1 MPENRNKMGFMV
13 NNIHIKRGFLPLASL
28 PAFEAAAR
36 HQSFSRAAEEL
47 NLTHGAISRAVAQIE
62 DRLGVD
68 LFVRRNRRVYLTRA
82 GQRLLRTA
90 NEMLTALDRTVEEIH
105 RHDVNSPILSVSCE
119 PSLAMRWLMPRLG
132 RFREDNPD
140 LNIEMHMAGG
150 PVDLLASGYDI
161 AIRRQDFG
169 VPEDYVVTP
178 LWAERAGPVCDPA
191 CWQTILER
199 DLSKARWLHS
209 RTRPEAWEI
218 WKKAS
223 GYEGRPAS
231 EQYFDHFFFALQAA
245 VNRLGTAIG
254 SLPLVIDDLAAGRLC
269 APMGMAPTGN
279 DYVMLTLDSPKKD
292 GRIARFARWLS
303 AQSSETTDM
312 ANQLF
317 PAPHGT

>member
-1 MPENRNKMGFMV
+1 MV

-82 GQRLLRTA
+82 GERLLHTSARV
-90 NEMLTALDRTVEEIH
+90 LRDLDRAVEDIH
-105 RHDVNSPILSVSCE
+105 RHDVHSPILSVSCE

-132 RFREDNPD
+132 RFREQNPD

-150 PVDLLASGYDI
+150 PIDLLAAGHDI
-161 AIRRQDFG
+161 AIRRRDFG
-169 VPEDYVVTP
+169 LPDDYYITP
-178 LWAERAGPVCDPA
+178 LWAELAGPVCDPD
-191 CWQTILER
+191 CWQNILAC
-199 DLSKARWLHS
+199 DLTNARWLHS
-209 RTRPEAWEI
+209 RTRPDAWDI

-223 GYEGRPAS
+223 GFTGRPAS
-231 EQYFDHFFFALQAA
+231 EQYFDHFFFSLQAA

-254 SLPLVIDDLAAGRLC
+254 SLPLVIDDLAAGHLC
-269 APMGMAPTGN
+269 APMGMAPTGVE
-279 DYVMLTLDSPKKD
+279 YVMLTLDDPKKD
-292 GRIARFARWLS
+292 GRMTRFAQWLAAE
-303 AQSSETTDM
+303 AQMTVHASKSVISCDF
-312 ANQLF
+312 Q
-317 PAPHGT
+317 GIDGDRGGG